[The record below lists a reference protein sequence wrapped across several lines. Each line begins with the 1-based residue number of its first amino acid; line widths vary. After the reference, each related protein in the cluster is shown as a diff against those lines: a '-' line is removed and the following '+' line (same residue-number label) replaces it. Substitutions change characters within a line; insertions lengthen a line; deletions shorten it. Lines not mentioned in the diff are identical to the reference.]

1 FSSAANQIVVTGTNS
16 VWTGGDNLSVGEGGS
31 RNLLVVSN
39 AGFYGGGNV
48 IVGELSSSTN
58 NRVVVDGGTLR
69 VTNAT
74 GTGFLDVRRG
84 TNVLNAGLIDVGQ
97 LLLTNTQGFF
107 EFKGGTLVT
116 RGAVISN
123 GASFVVGTFG
133 LLAVENGG
141 LVTDDIGYI
150 GLADASSNNTA
161 LVTGPG
167 SLWSNAGAL
176 FIGNAGVGNRLI
188 VSDGG
193 VVRNGSAILG
203 NFSSANQL

>member
-1 FSSAANQIVVTGTNS
+1 MGRAGQASRLTVADGGTVSAPDFSVIGFSSAANQIVVTGTNS

-84 TNVLNAGLIDVGQ
+84 TNALNAGLIDVDR

-123 GASFVVGTFG
+123 GAPFVVGTFG
-133 LLAVENGG
+133 IIPAIWAVR
-141 LVTDDIGYI
+141 
-150 GLADASSNNTA
+150 
-161 LVTGPG
+161 
-167 SLWSNAGAL
+167 
-176 FIGNAGVGNRLI
+176 AGVLALGVI
-188 VSDGG
+188 IGG
-193 VVRNGSAILG
+193 VTVHVATAQRLLSARSASILPSG
-203 NFSSANQL
+203 TCARA

>member
-1 FSSAANQIVVTGTNS
+1 MRAGVSNHILSGNLVVGNDSSFNQLIITNGALLANNGAGTIGLDPGARSNS
-16 VWTGGDNLSVGEGGS
+16 VLVAGAGSQWRASDSLFVGS
-31 RNLLVVSN
+31 
-39 AGFYGGGNV
+39 
-48 IVGELSSSTN
+48 I
-58 NRVVVDGGTLR
+58 
-69 VTNAT
+69 
-74 GTGFLDVRRG
+74 
-84 TNVLNAGLIDVGQ
+84 
-97 LLLTNTQGFF
+97 
-107 EFKGGTLVT
+107 
-116 RGAVISN
+116 GAFN
-123 GASFVVGTFG
+123 

-141 LVTDDIGYI
+141 LVADDIGYI

-203 NFSSANQL
+203 NFSSANQFARPDADL